1 VWSPPTAGIVRA
13 LSIAPIVFLGELSF
27 GIYMWHMSVIQLLG
41 YLGVLPKSFIVALL
55 LVGAVTVAVA
65 ALTYLLVE
73 RPTLSLKRFW
83 ALGRA

>member
-1 VWSPPTAGIVRA
+1 
-13 LSIAPIVFLGELSF
+13 
-27 GIYMWHMSVIQLLG
+27 
-41 YLGVLPKSFIVALL
+41 VLPKSFIVALL

-73 RPTLSLKRFW
+73 MPTLSLKRFW